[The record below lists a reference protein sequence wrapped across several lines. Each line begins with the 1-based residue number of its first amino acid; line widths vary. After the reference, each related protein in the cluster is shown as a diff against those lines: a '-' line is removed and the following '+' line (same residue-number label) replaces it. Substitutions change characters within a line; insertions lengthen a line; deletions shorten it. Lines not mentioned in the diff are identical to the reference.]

1 MPALPHSP
9 DGRIKKP
16 ERFALVESGD
26 IVLLIPWQMAFTRG
40 RDSRPRDAALEAS
53 EEAELERASSACR
66 HAGGVKV
73 AARNLLAEPRSAG
86 NEQTWNTLMAKFP
99 CEDDAAESAA
109 AAEAVLASATEGEDG
124 NAPPWPDDK
133 YAAEVLFDVISFRS
147 ALSGPGH
154 DGQRFAPAMHHP
166 RRHRVGGDRKGHAS
180 LLAEN
185 RRRAGR
191 VLARVLAAVLTVEPH
206 RIGGK
211 VPAGLRGH
219 T

>member
-1 MPALPHSP
+1 M
-9 DGRIKKP
+9 
-16 ERFALVESGD
+16 
-26 IVLLIPWQMAFTRG
+26 VLLVPWSMAFTRG
-40 RDSRPRDAALEAS
+40 GDSKQRDAAQEAS
-53 EEAELERASSACR
+53 EEEKLERASLAHD
-66 HAGGVKV
+66 HAEGVKV
-73 AARNLLAEPRSAG
+73 AARNLLAESRSAG
-86 NEQTWNTLMAKFP
+86 NEESWNTLVAKFP
-99 CEDDAAESAA
+99 SEDHAAVSTV
-109 AAEAVLASATEGEDG
+109 AAEALLASATEGEDG